1 MRTLIIIQLFSYLFS
16 ILLFAQDAIER
27 EREILYKNI
36 SLYETGRYEKA
47 AQNFALMIERLPDSP
62 FITTNH
68 LMKAKSEY
76 KNDQYIISLQSAK
89 TFLEKYPGS
98 RYQDE
103 IYYLIGNI
111 YYRLNRYSTAVG
123 AWDKSLSL
131 TENSELIEKIGNLI
145 IRTARYKLTN
155 KDITELQNTD
165 FSDDSKVLLTV
176 AKAEIMIDQGNRY
189 QAQILV
195 EQTLSQYPQTRFRN
209 KAEQLIEPGR
219 AHSQIELKIALLIP
233 LSGYNA
239 EIGESVR
246 AGAEFAV
253 REYNQSAAYPVTL
266 IVKDYG
272 EDITRAIRYYKE
284 LAQNL
289 DVLAVFGPLENDISS
304 ACAALS
310 EYEKFPVISPTAT
323 EDELTYLTD
332 YFFQIN
338 STLEMRA
345 QKLAEYAVDSLRIK
359 RFATFSPV
367 ENHFVKMVDEFTH
380 ILKSRSVPVVV
391 QEWYY
396 PADQDLHEQ
405 FMNIKRIGLKY
416 AFIDSIRSIDPLIDS
431 LRIDSLYA
439 AYLRQEELAKE
450 SRSKIDSADIAV
462 NSIDGIFIPIYREDI
477 KFIAPQ
483 IAYSNIQSQYLG
495 NGDWYNPEELKKNK
509 NYING
514 MIFIADGFIDE
525 ESWDYRNFRNK
536 YRVAMNTTP
545 TSYNLIGYDCMR
557 FILKPLDNGNIILGR
572 ADYTTRLKQI
582 GKFEGIYRKILLD
595 DQNRNIYLQLL
606 RFNYGQII
614 PLN

>member
-1 MRTLIIIQLFSYLFS
+1 MRTFINFLLSSYLFS
-16 ILLFAQDAIER
+16 ISLYAQDTVER
-27 EREILYKNI
+27 ERELLYKNI

-47 AQNFALMIERLPDSP
+47 AHNFALMIERLPDSP

-68 LMKAKSEY
+68 LMKTKSEY
-76 KNDQYIISLQSAK
+76 KNGQYMVSLQSAK
-89 TFLEKYPGS
+89 TFLEKFPDS

-111 YYRLNRYSTAVG
+111 YFRLNRYSTAVG

-131 TENSELIEKIGNLI
+131 TKNSELIEKLGTLI
-145 IRTARYKLTN
+145 TRTAKYKLT
-155 KDITELQNTD
+155 DSEITELHYAD
-165 FSDDSKVLLTV
+165 LSDDSKVLLTI
-176 AKAEIMIDQGNRY
+176 AQAENMIDEGNRY
-189 QAQILV
+189 KARNLI
-195 EQTLSQYPQTRFRN
+195 EQKLSEHPQTRFRK
-209 KAEQLIEPGR
+209 KAEQLIEPGKTYN
-219 AHSQIELKIALLIP
+219 QTELKIALLIP

-253 REYNQSAAYPVTL
+253 REYNQATAYPVSL
-266 IVKDYG
+266 IVRDYG
-272 EDITRAIRYYKE
+272 EDITKAIRYYKE

-289 DVLAVFGPLENDISS
+289 DVIAVFGPLENDISS

-310 EYEKFPVISPTAT
+310 EYEKLPVVSPTAT
-323 EDELTYLTD
+323 EDGLTVLTD

-345 QKLAEYAVDSLRIK
+345 KKLAEYAIDSLKIK

-367 ENHFVKMVDEFTH
+367 ENHFVKMVDEFTQ
-380 ILKSRSVPVVV
+380 ILKSRSLPVVA

-396 PADQDLHEQ
+396 PSDQDLHEQ
-405 FMNIKRIGLKY
+405 FMNVKRIGLRY
-416 AFIDSIRSIDPLIDS
+416 AFIDSLRSIDPLIDS
-431 LRIDSLYA
+431 LKIDSLYA
-439 AYLRQEELAKE
+439 AYQRQEELVKE
-450 SRSKIDSADIAV
+450 AHTKIDSADIAV
-462 NSIDGIFIPIYREDI
+462 NSIGGIFIPIYREDI

-514 MIFIADGFIDE
+514 MIFIADGFLDE

-545 TSYNLIGYDCMR
+545 TNYNLIGYDCMD
-557 FILKPLDNGNIILGR
+557 FMLKPLKNGNSIMGR
-572 ADYTTRLKQI
+572 TDYTAGLKQM

-595 DQNRNIYLQLL
+595 EQNRNIYLQLL